1 MPKRTND
8 KLDPDLLARLVRA
21 VRRNPNLTDAA
32 DSCGVHVKDLQAWIK
47 KGLYPGAA
55 REYRALAVAAR
66 RSRALLRGKLFETLM
81 VAATHRIDP
90 DTGEPIPGDPK
101 WAAYLLEQLA
111 EEGELTW
118 QETIPSAPDMPD
130 VRRHMLLSG
139 ALDKDIAEAGFK
151 LVPLE
156 SGEAPPLQIA
166 EGEFADDDA

>member
-8 KLDPDLLARLVRA
+8 KLYPELLQRLVRA

-32 DSCGVHVKDLQAWIK
+32 DSCGVNVKDLQLWIK
-47 KGLYPGAA
+47 RGLWPGAA

-81 VAATHRIDP
+81 VAATHRLDP

-101 WAAYLLEQLA
+101 WASYLLEHLV

-118 QETIPSAPDMPD
+118 QDTVPSGPDMPD
-130 VRRHMLLSG
+130 VRRHLIQSG

-156 SGEAPPLQIA
+156 PGEAPPLLIA